1 MTPFFVILAELV
13 LIGWLI
19 RNSFYAADDWVMFS
33 VAKSNGL
40 SWRTLGFN
48 LYNHFAP
55 VEWLLH
61 LFVQD
66 LAPLDYGAGVAIIL
80 ALCAGMLFALWWT
93 LTVLEAP
100 RSVVLGG
107 IIVIGTSP
115 FLVNSAL
122 WFGQA
127 VFIPLFVTGMVLVV
141 GCFFRWCR
149 YGRRRDAVGA
159 WVVFAASLLV
169 GEIPLLLLPLLV
181 ILRYV
186 VVDPPGWRRLPGAIW
201 RDRWVWVP
209 FATLGAAFAWF
220 FRTHYY
226 GPEPKPSPGQL
237 FGALAYGLV
246 RLWRG
251 MVGMPIVSGHTWVR
265 VLSDVG
271 VVVTGLGVLFICFRS
286 RKAARAFV
294 FFAVYLVLKQA
305 ALGYGVVGKYGANAV
320 TSDAQYYID
329 LLVVAVLAVAL
340 ATSRGALDLRG
351 VPAPGRCTD
360 VSLSDSAIASGRASR
375 ARHRKVR
382 RAPIGLAVAVLVVLA
397 AHAVATPF
405 GLSYL
410 VHGNVAATDSR
421 EYVQRLRDS
430 LETVDRS
437 RVHATLVP
445 MLLPGFVAPGFIAPY
460 NRQDVFLALAPE
472 WRAFD
477 SGPVMAIADTG
488 TLNSVEASRSIKVDL
503 ASPTVAV
510 AQLTGR
516 ASPRREACYT
526 GGAQP
531 GTIALTPPA
540 PVEGSPLVV
549 DVQLQTRRPLHFI
562 LATKTDR
569 SWTYSPLSI
578 GGAPGKHR
586 SLTWLPGNSLSAVAL
601 TAITPFSSFCVLNV
615 QVGVMITTADGSG
628 KCHSLADEGSIGSA
642 TPCGRPWE

>member
-1 MTPFFVILAELV
+1 MTPLFVIVAELV

-19 RNSFYAADDWVMFS
+19 RNSYYAADDWIMFS
-33 VAKSNGL
+33 VAKSFGL

-55 VEWLLH
+55 IEWLLH

-66 LAPLDYGAGVAIIL
+66 VAPLDYRAGMAIIL

-93 LTVLEAP
+93 LNVLEAP
-100 RSVVLGG
+100 RAVVLGG

-115 FLVNSAL
+115 FLVTSAL

-141 GCFFRWCR
+141 GFFVRWCR
-149 YGRRRDAVGA
+149 YGRRRDAIGA
-159 WVVFAASLLV
+159 LVVFAASLLV

-186 VVDPPGWRRLPGAIW
+186 VVDRPGWRDLPSAIW

-209 FATLGAAFAWF
+209 FAALGAAFAWF

-237 FGALAYGLV
+237 FGVLAYGLV

-251 MVGMPIVSGHTWVR
+251 TVGMPIVSGHAWVR
-265 VLSDVG
+265 VLSDAG

-286 RKAARAFV
+286 RNAARAFL

-305 ALGYGVVGKYGANAV
+305 ALGFGVAGKYGANAV

-340 ATSRGALDLRG
+340 ATSRGRLDLPN
-351 VPAPGRCTD
+351 VPAPGRRANAS
-360 VSLSDSAIASGRASR
+360 VSAAAIAGGQASR
-375 ARHRKVR
+375 GRHRKVR
-382 RAPIGLAVAVLVVLA
+382 RAPVGVALAVLVVLA

-405 GLSYL
+405 GLAYL
-410 VHGNVAATDSR
+410 VHGNVIATDSR
-421 EYVQRLRDS
+421 DYVQRLRHS

-437 RVHATLVP
+437 PVHATLVP
-445 MLLPGFVAPGFIAPY
+445 MLLPGYVAPGFIAPY
-460 NRQDVFLALAPE
+460 NRQDVFLQLAPE

-488 TLNSVEASRSIKVDL
+488 SLNVVEASRSIPVDL

-510 AQLTGR
+510 AQLTSR
-516 ASPRREACYT
+516 PSPRGEACYT

-531 GTIALTPPA
+531 GTIALTPPSL
-540 PVEGSPLVV
+540 VEGAPLVV
-549 DVQLQTRRPLHFI
+549 DVRVQTLRPLHLI
-562 LATKTDR
+562 PAIKTDG

-578 GGAPGKHR
+578 GSAPGTHR
-586 SLTWLPGNSLSAVAL
+586 FVTWLPGNALSSVAL

-615 QVGVMITTADGSG
+615 QVGVMIAAADRSG
-628 KCHSLADEGSIGSA
+628 KCHSIADEGSIGSA